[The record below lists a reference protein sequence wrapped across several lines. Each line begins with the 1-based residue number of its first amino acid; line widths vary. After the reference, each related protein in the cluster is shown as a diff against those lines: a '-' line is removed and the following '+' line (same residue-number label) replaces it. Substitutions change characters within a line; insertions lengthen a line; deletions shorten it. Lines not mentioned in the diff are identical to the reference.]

1 MRSPV
6 TGPRS
11 ASDSSSAV
19 KTVAAV
25 ETPLQPLRLPST
37 PELIA
42 DRIRA
47 GVLDG
52 TFPPQTQLGEVEL
65 ARQLQVSRG
74 PVREAMQ
81 RLIQEGLLRS
91 ERNRGVFVVEL
102 DDDDARDIYVARAAV
117 EKAAAV
123 RVTRRADPDD
133 LAALDGVLA
142 RLEEAVENSWAEVVE
157 IDMEFHNT
165 IVERCKSERLQRM
178 FRTLVAETR
187 LCLVRLEP
195 FYPEKGSVVAEH
207 RDILEAIRGGN
218 EDLVRQLIDHHMEE
232 AAARLSLSE
241 PKE

>member
-1 MRSPV
+1 M
-6 TGPRS
+6 
-11 ASDSSSAV
+11 
-19 KTVAAV
+19 AAV
-25 ETPLQPLRLPST
+25 ETPLQPLQLRST

-123 RVTRRADPDD
+123 RVARRGDPDD
-133 LAALDGVLA
+133 LAALDAVVERLA
-142 RLEEAVENSWAEVVE
+142 EAVESSWTEVVE
-157 IDMEFHNT
+157 IDMEFHT
-165 IVERCKSERLQRM
+165 TVVDRCNSERLQRM

-195 FYPEKGSVVAEH
+195 FYPHKETVVDEH
-207 RDILEAIRGGN
+207 RDILEAIRTRD
-218 EDLVRQLIDHHMEE
+218 ETLVLQLIDHHMEE
-232 AAARLSLSE
+232 AAARLSVHPE
-241 PKE
+241 Q

>member
-1 MRSPV
+1 MES
-6 TGPRS
+6 
-11 ASDSSSAV
+11 
-19 KTVAAV
+19 
-25 ETPLQPLRLPST
+25 PLQPLRLRST

-52 TFPPQTQLGEVEL
+52 TFAPQSQLAEVEL

-123 RVTRRADPDD
+123 RVARRADPDD
-133 LAALDGVLA
+133 LAALDDVIA
-142 RLEEAVENSWAEVVE
+142 RLQEAVENSWAEVVE
-157 IDMEFHNT
+157 IDLEFHTT
-165 IVERCKSERLQRM
+165 IVERCNSERLQRM
-178 FRTLVAETR
+178 FRTLAAETR
-187 LCLVRLEP
+187 LCLVRLER
-195 FYPEKGSVVAEH
+195 FYPDKGNVVTEH
-207 RDILEAIRGGN
+207 KDILAAIRAGN
-218 EDLVRQLIDHHMEE
+218 EDLVRQLIDRHMDE
-232 AAARLSLSE
+232 AAARLSVTTAEAPETPRTSG
-241 PKE
+241 

>member
-1 MRSPV
+1 V
-6 TGPRS
+6 
-11 ASDSSSAV
+11 D
-19 KTVAAV
+19 
-25 ETPLQPLRLPST
+25 TPLQPLRLPST

-52 TFPPQTQLGEVEL
+52 TFAPQTQLAEVEL

-123 RVTRRADPDD
+123 RVARRADPDD
-133 LAALDGVLA
+133 FSALEAVLD
-142 RLEEAVENSWAEVVE
+142 RLQEAVENSWADVVE
-157 IDMEFHNT
+157 IDMEFHT
-165 IVERCKSERLQRM
+165 TVVERCNSERLRRM

-187 LCLVRLEP
+187 LCLVRLER
-195 FYPEKGSVVAEH
+195 FYPDQRSVVTEH
-207 RDILEAIRGGN
+207 REILDAIRAGD
-218 EDLVRQLIDHHMEE
+218 ESLIRQLIDHHMDE
-232 AAARLSLSE
+232 AAARLSVTAPNS
-241 PKE
+241 KE

>member
-1 MRSPV
+1 MR
-6 TGPRS
+6 TL
-11 ASDSSSAV
+11 
-19 KTVAAV
+19 TAV
-25 ETPLQPLRLPST
+25 ETSLQPLRLPST

-52 TFPPQTQLGEVEL
+52 TFAPQTQLAEVEL

-91 ERNRGVFVVEL
+91 ERNRGVFVVAL

-133 LAALDGVLA
+133 IAALDAVIERLA
-142 RLEEAVENSWAEVVE
+142 EAAENSWADVVE
-157 IDMEFHNT
+157 IDMEFHST
-165 IVERCKSERLQRM
+165 IVERCHSERLQRM
-178 FRTLVAETR
+178 FRTLLAETR
-187 LCLVRLEP
+187 LCLVRLER
-195 FYPEKGSVVAEH
+195 FYPQKESVVTEH
-207 RDILEAIRGGN
+207 RDILDAIRVGD
-218 EDLVRQLIDHHMEE
+218 EALVRQLIDHHMDE
-232 AAARLSLSE
+232 AAARLSLAS
-241 PKE
+241 PHQPA

>member
-1 MRSPV
+1 M
-6 TGPRS
+6 
-11 ASDSSSAV
+11 
-19 KTVAAV
+19 
-25 ETPLQPLRLPST
+25 ETQLQPLRLPST

-52 TFPPQTQLGEVEL
+52 TFPPQTQLAEVEL

-91 ERNRGVFVVEL
+91 ERNRGVFVVQL

-123 RVTRRADPDD
+123 RVARRGDPAD
-133 LAALDGVLA
+133 LAALDDVLA
-142 RLEEAVENSWAEVVE
+142 RLAEAVESSWADVVE
-157 IDMEFHNT
+157 IDMEFHTT
-165 IVERCKSERLQRM
+165 IVDRCNSERLQRM

-187 LCLVRLEP
+187 LCITRLER
-195 FYPEKGSVVAEH
+195 FYPQKESVVVEH
-207 RDILEAIRGGN
+207 RDILEAIRAGD
-218 EDLVRQLIDHHMEE
+218 EALVRQLIDHHMEE
-232 AAARLSLSE
+232 AAARLSVSPE
-241 PKE
+241 

>member
-1 MRSPV
+1 MES
-6 TGPRS
+6 
-11 ASDSSSAV
+11 
-19 KTVAAV
+19 
-25 ETPLQPLRLPST
+25 PLQPLKLRST

-123 RVTRRADPDD
+123 RVARRSDPAD
-133 LAALDGVLA
+133 LAALDAVLE
-142 RLEEAVENSWAEVVE
+142 RLEEAVKSNWADVVE
-157 IDMEFHNT
+157 IDMEFHST
-165 IVERCKSERLQRM
+165 IVDRCNSERLQRM

-195 FYPEKGSVVAEH
+195 FYPHKETVVDEH
-207 RDILEAIRGGN
+207 RDILEAIRARD
-218 EDLVRQLIDHHMEE
+218 ETLVLQLIDHHMEE
-232 AAARLSLSE
+232 AAARLSVTPE
-241 PKE
+241 Q